1 MASVAVDFGNFLAV
15 EVVDKGSFLAS
26 VAVDE
31 DNFRASEAVDD
42 LESSQVLEVDLAVN

>member
-1 MASVAVDFGNFLAV
+1 M